1 MWIKCTKSWEK
12 WKNARFRRSAVTGW
26 MQIRCGMLQ
35 NYGKCWRNAHFDWH
49 VSCAADIFIQL
60 LQKCATHVCFLFVLL
75 VCCVES
81 LPKWGTR
88 AKRWWYVTSPL
99 HCIYNEH
106 IRHININNPPCLRT
120 SDITDSCMREN
131 ILTDEWSLRSPKPR
145 HIPSYSITLDFVQRV
160 SRSAQH
166 RW

>member
-35 NYGKCWRNAHFDWH
+35 NYGKCWRNTHFDWH

-60 LQKCATHVCFLFVLL
+60 LPKCATHVCFLFVLL
-75 VCCVES
+75 IRCIES
-81 LPKWGTR
+81 PPKWDARG
-88 AKRWWYVTSPL
+88 KRYWYVTSPL

-106 IRHININNPPCLRT
+106 IRHTNIHNPPCLRT
-120 SDITDSCMREN
+120 SEITTSCLREN
-131 ILTDEWSLRSPKPR
+131 ISYQPGGCQVRPVAEVWQRNDGASTDRRPTNGDSCG
-145 HIPSYSITLDFVQRV
+145 
-160 SRSAQH
+160 
-166 RW
+166 